1 MKKLIFLFLGLWSLS
16 ISSQT
21 LFSVL
26 EKKTIA
32 LAEPNT
38 YKIRIENLGGQNVEL
53 APRGELL
60 PFHFEEITDSI
71 AIQADHYERLIT
83 FTVFEEGTFTLPAFE
98 VKVGDKVLKTIP
110 YTLEVVNTAQK
121 GDQIHDIMKNRE
133 VKLNMKDYWEL
144 YKFYIL
150 GLLALL
156 AIIFLI
162 YQFLRYGKRQKDSPK
177 VRTNQTLKAL
187 SQLKKKQYIE
197 KGNYRLFYVEL
208 IDISRAFLSSQFKI
222 PADVLLTEDLLDL
235 IHLNQTVSSS
245 SEAILKE
252 VFTRGDLVKFAK
264 IFPDKEVMTKD
275 YDSIVHMVKESS
287 KDLEFENLR
296 KDV

>member
-264 IFPDKEVMTKD
+264 IFPDKEAMTKD

>member
-60 PFHFEEITDSI
+60 PFHFEEIKDSI
-71 AIQADHYERLIT
+71 AIQADLYERLIT

-264 IFPDKEVMTKD
+264 IFPDKEAMTKD

>member
-60 PFHFEEITDSI
+60 PFHFEEIKDSI

-264 IFPDKEVMTKD
+264 IFPDKEAMTKD

>member
-1 MKKLIFLFLGLWSLS
+1 MKKLIYLLFGLWSLGV
-16 ISSQT
+16 SSQT

-38 YKIRIENLGGQNVEL
+38 YKIRIENLNGQNVQL

-60 PFHFEEITDSI
+60 PFHFEEIQDSI
-71 AIQADHYERLIT
+71 SLQGDHYERLIT

-98 VKVGDKVLKTIP
+98 VKVGEKVLKTIP

-121 GDQIHDIMKNRE
+121 GDEINDIMRNRE
-133 VKLNMKDYWEL
+133 VKLNMKDYWDL
-144 YKFYIL
+144 YKFYLL

-162 YQFLRYGKRQKDSPK
+162 YQFIKYGKRQKDSPK
-177 VRTNQTLKAL
+177 VATNQTLKAL
-187 SQLKKKQYIE
+187 AQLKKKQYIE

-208 IDISRAFLSSQFKI
+208 IDISRAFLTRQYRI

-235 IHLNQTVSSS
+235 IHMNQTVSQP

-264 IFPDKEVMTKD
+264 IFPDMEAMTKD
-275 YDSIVHMVKESS
+275 YDSIVQMVKESS

>member
-60 PFHFEEITDSI
+60 PFHFEEIKDSI
-71 AIQADHYERLIT
+71 AIQADLYERLIT

-162 YQFLRYGKRQKDSPK
+162 YQFRRYGKRQKDSPK

-264 IFPDKEVMTKD
+264 IFPDKEAMTKD